1 MKSIAVS
8 EALEATRLPSLLA
21 YVVAHLLIGL
31 LVGIVTKMVFGQR
44 VAVALAAGGIAVTV
58 HSSVD
63 APLAR
68 KLSDLG
74 I

>member
-1 MKSIAVS
+1 MESIAVS
-8 EALEATRLPSLLA
+8 ESPEALDVPSLLA
-21 YVVAHLLIGL
+21 YVVAHIVIGV
-31 LVGIVTKMVFGQR
+31 LVAIVTKVVFRQK

-58 HSSVD
+58 HSNID

-68 KLSDLG
+68 RLTDFG

>member
-1 MKSIAVS
+1 MGWIAVS
-8 EALEATRLPSLLA
+8 EESEAAPRPSLLA
-21 YVVAHLLIGL
+21 YVVAHIVIGL
-31 LVGIVTKMVFGQR
+31 LVGAVIEVAFRHR
-44 VAVALAAGGIAVTV
+44 VAVALAAGFMAVTV
-58 HSSVD
+58 HSSID